1 MPIPNRPQ
9 TIHNVNDS
17 HAQKPTHTKVGSP
30 VSQFIKPPSPL
41 QKVQTSDKPMEAGD
55 AKQDTV
61 SFRQYA
67 ELLERIERLE
77 NYVEKQSMNHA
88 AAIEELKRKLQVETE
103 LRLML
108 QSELDKVAQCVM
120 QV

>member
-17 HAQKPTHTKVGSP
+17 HIQKPTHTKVGSP
-30 VSQFIKPPSPL
+30 VSQFSKSPSPL
-41 QKVQTSDKPMEAGD
+41 QKLQTADKTLEAGD

-61 SFRQYA
+61 SFKQYA
-67 ELLERIERLE
+67 ELLERIEKLE
-77 NYVEKQSMNHA
+77 NVIEKQNRIHT
-88 AAIEELKRKLQVETE
+88 AAIEELKGKLQVETD

>member
-17 HAQKPTHTKVGSP
+17 HIQKPSHTKVGSP
-30 VSQFIKPPSPL
+30 VSQFVKPPSPL
-41 QKVQTSDKPMEAGD
+41 QKVQSTDKTEAGD
-55 AKQDTV
+55 TKQDTV
-61 SFRQYA
+61 SFKQYA
-67 ELLERIERLE
+67 ELLERIEKLE
-77 NYVEKQSMNHA
+77 HLLEKQNRIHT
-88 AAIEELKRKLQVETE
+88 AAIEELKGKLQIETD